1 MGTVTTL
8 LLKYEPTKGKVGM
21 INTLKE
27 IYDDVPFLSIKY
39 DSYFPVYEALL
50 KKYVGRD
57 VTIVEVGIFNGG
69 SLFMWR
75 KFFGLKARIIGID
88 LNPDAREWEKHGF
101 DIYIGDQSSDTFW
114 TDLFQKI
121 GKIDVLID
129 DGGHTNR
136 QQIVTSH
143 YAIQNI
149 KDDGLLIVEDVHT
162 SYFREFGNPSLYS
175 FINFAHRIVDGVN
188 SRSCSL
194 RRTYAPYSSR
204 VYSVTFFESIVAFHI
219 DSRLC
224 EQSIPTSNNGGS
236 RAVTDF
242 RYQGP
247 ITSAL
252 FTFKNKF
259 TSYGGLTARVVNR
272 GIDIL
277 LSLHSK
283 AEAIR
288 YRKYFKDMS

>member
-1 MGTVTTL
+1 MTSSL
-8 LLKYEPTKGKVGM
+8 R
-21 INTLKE
+21 E
-27 IYDDVPFLSIKY
+27 IYDRVPYLSIKY
-39 DSYFPVYEALL
+39 DSYFPAYEALL
-50 KKYVGRD
+50 QKYVDREL
-57 VTIVEVGIFNGG
+57 TIVEVGIFNGG

-75 KFFGLKARIIGID
+75 EFFGPKARIIGID

-101 DIYIGDQSSDTFW
+101 EIYIGDQSSGQFW
-114 TDLFQKI
+114 LELFQKI
-121 GKIDVLID
+121 GKVDILID

-149 KDDGLLIVEDVHT
+149 NDGGLLIVEDVHT
-162 SYFREFGNPSLYS
+162 NYFREFGNPSRYS
-175 FINFAHRIVDGVN
+175 FVNFAHRIVDGVN
-188 SRSCSL
+188 SRSYAL
-194 RRTYAPYSSR
+194 RRAYTQYSSR
-204 VYSVTFFESIVAFHI
+204 VYSVSFFESIVAFQV

-224 EQSIPTSNNGGS
+224 RQSVPTSNNGVS
-236 RAVTDF
+236 RGVTDF

-259 TSYGGLTARVVNR
+259 ASNSSFLARVVKR
-272 GIDIL
+272 GADTL
-277 LSLHSK
+277 LSLLSR

-288 YRKYFKDMS
+288 CWKYFKDVN

>member
-1 MGTVTTL
+1 MTTSL
-8 LLKYEPTKGKVGM
+8 R
-21 INTLKE
+21 E
-27 IYDDVPFLSIKY
+27 IYDSVPYLSIKY
-39 DSYFPVYEALL
+39 DNYFPAYEALL
-50 KKYVGRD
+50 QKYVGRD
-57 VTIVEVGIFNGG
+57 VTIVEVGILNGG

-75 KFFGLKARIIGID
+75 KFFGPKARVIGID

-101 DIYIGDQSSDTFW
+101 EIYIGDQSSDTFW
-114 TDLFQKI
+114 TELFQKI
-121 GKIDVLID
+121 GKVDVVID

-136 QQIVTSH
+136 QQIITSH

-149 KDDGLLIVEDVHT
+149 NNGGLLIVEDVHT
-162 SYFREFGNPSLYS
+162 NYFREFGNPSRYS
-175 FINFAHRIVDGVN
+175 FVNFAHRIVDGVN
-188 SRSCSL
+188 SRAYSL
-194 RRTYAPYSSR
+194 RRTYAQYSSR
-204 VYSVTFFESIVAFHI
+204 VYSVSFFESMVVFQI

-224 EQSIPTSNNGGS
+224 KQSVPTSNNGAS
-236 RAVTDF
+236 RDVTDF

-259 TSYGGLTARVVNR
+259 ASNSSLAARVVKR
-272 GIDIL
+272 GVDMA
-277 LSLHSK
+277 LSLLSK

>member
-1 MGTVTTL
+1 MTASL
-8 LLKYEPTKGKVGM
+8 R
-21 INTLKE
+21 E
-27 IYDDVPFLSIKY
+27 IYDSVPYLSIKY
-39 DSYFPVYEALL
+39 DSYFPAYEALL
-50 KKYVGRD
+50 QKYVDRD
-57 VTIVEVGIFNGG
+57 VAIVEVGIFNGG

-75 KFFGLKARIIGID
+75 KFFGPKARIIGID

-101 DIYIGDQSSDTFW
+101 EIYIGDQSSDTFW
-114 TDLFQKI
+114 TQLFKKI
-121 GKIDVLID
+121 GKVDVVID

-143 YAIQNI
+143 HAIQNI
-149 KDDGLLIVEDVHT
+149 NDGGLLIVEDVHT
-162 SYFREFGNPSLYS
+162 NYFREFGNPSRYS
-175 FINFAHRIVDGVN
+175 FVNFAHRIVDGVN
-188 SRSCSL
+188 SRAYSL
-194 RRTYAPYSSR
+194 RRTHAQYSSR
-204 VYSVTFFESIVAFHI
+204 VYSVSFFESMVTFQI

-224 EQSIPTSNNGGS
+224 KQSVPTSNNGAS
-236 RAVTDF
+236 RGVKDF

-259 TSYGGLTARVVNR
+259 ASNGSLAARVVKR
-272 GIDIL
+272 GVDMV
-277 LSLHSK
+277 LSLLSK

>member
-1 MGTVTTL
+1 MTNNL
-8 LLKYEPTKGKVGM
+8 R
-21 INTLKE
+21 E
-27 IYDDVPFLSIKY
+27 IYDSVPYLSIKY
-39 DSYFPVYEALL
+39 DSYFPAYEALL
-50 KKYVGRD
+50 QRYVDREI
-57 VTIVEVGIFNGG
+57 TIVEVGILNGG
-69 SLFMWR
+69 SLFMW
-75 KFFGLKARIIGID
+75 KKYFGTKARIIGID
-88 LNPDAREWEKHGF
+88 LNPDALEWEEHGF
-101 DIYIGDQSSDTFW
+101 EIYIGDQSSEAFW
-114 TDLFQKI
+114 ADLFQKI
-121 GKIDVLID
+121 GKVDVLID

-149 KDDGLLIVEDVHT
+149 NDGGLLIVEDVHT
-162 SYFREFGNPSLYS
+162 SYFREFGNPSRYS
-175 FINFAHRIVDGVN
+175 FVNFAHRIVDGVN

-194 RRTYAPYSSR
+194 RRTCVEYSSR
-204 VYSVTFFESIVAFHI
+204 VYSVTFFESMVAFQI

-224 EQSIPTSNNGGS
+224 KQSVPTSNNGAS

-242 RYQGP
+242 RYQGQ

-259 TSYGGLTARVVNR
+259 TSNGGLSARVVNR
-272 GIDIL
+272 VVDIL

>member
-1 MGTVTTL
+1 
-8 LLKYEPTKGKVGM
+8 M

-27 IYDDVPFLSIKY
+27 IYDDVPYLSIKY
-39 DSYFPVYEALL
+39 DSYFSVYEALL

-75 KFFGLKARIIGID
+75 KYFGAKARIIGID
-88 LNPDAREWEKHGF
+88 LNPDALEWKKHGF
-101 DIYIGDQSSDTFW
+101 EIFIGDQSSEAFW
-114 TDLFQKI
+114 ADLFQKI
-121 GKIDVLID
+121 GKVDVLID

-136 QQIVTSH
+136 QQIITSH

-149 KDDGLLIVEDVHT
+149 HDGGLLIVEDVHT
-162 SYFREFGNPSLYS
+162 NYFREFGNPSRYS
-175 FINFAHRIVDGVN
+175 FVNFAYRIVDGVN
-188 SRSCSL
+188 SRAYAL
-194 RRTYAPYSSR
+194 RRTYARYSSR
-204 VYSVTFFESIVAFHI
+204 VYSVSFFESMVAFQI

-224 EQSIPTSNNGGS
+224 KQSVPTSNNGANRG
-236 RAVTDF
+236 VTDF

-247 ITSAL
+247 MTSAL

-259 TSYGGLTARVVNR
+259 ASNSSLAARVVKR
-272 GIDIL
+272 GVDMA
-277 LSLHSK
+277 LSLLSK
-283 AEAIR
+283 AEAIG

>member
-1 MGTVTTL
+1 MNSSL
-8 LLKYEPTKGKVGM
+8 
-21 INTLKE
+21 IE
-27 IYDDVPFLSIKY
+27 IYNVVQYLSIKY

-50 KKYVGRD
+50 QKYIDRE
-57 VTIVEVGIFNGG
+57 VTIVEVGVFNGG

-75 KFFGLKARIIGID
+75 QFFGPKARIIGID

-101 DIYIGDQSSDTFW
+101 EIYIGDQSSEKFW

-121 GKIDVLID
+121 GKVDVLID

-149 KDDGLLIVEDVHT
+149 NDGGLLIVEDVHT
-162 SYFREFGNPSLYS
+162 NYFREFGNPSRYS
-175 FINFAHRIVDGVN
+175 FVNFAHRIVDGVN
-188 SRSCSL
+188 SRAYSL
-194 RRTYAPYSSR
+194 RRTYDQYSSR
-204 VYSVTFFESIVAFHI
+204 VYSVSFFESMVAFQI

-224 EQSIPTSNNGGS
+224 KQSVPTSNNGAS
-236 RAVTDF
+236 RGVTDF

-247 ITSAL
+247 VTSAL

-259 TSYGGLTARVVNR
+259 ASSGSIAARLVKR
-272 GIDIL
+272 GVDML
-277 LSLHSK
+277 LSLLSK
-283 AEAIR
+283 AEAVR
-288 YRKYFKDMS
+288 YRKYFKDVS

>member
-1 MGTVTTL
+1 MTTNL
-8 LLKYEPTKGKVGM
+8 R
-21 INTLKE
+21 E
-27 IYDDVPFLSIKY
+27 IYDSVPYLSIKY
-39 DSYFPVYEALL
+39 DSYFPAYEALL
-50 KKYVGRD
+50 QKYVDRY

-75 KFFGLKARIIGID
+75 KFFGPKARIIGID

-101 DIYIGDQSSDTFW
+101 EIYIGDQSSDTFW
-114 TDLFQKI
+114 AELFQKI
-121 GKIDVLID
+121 GKVDVVID

-149 KDDGLLIVEDVHT
+149 NDGGLLIVEDVHT
-162 SYFREFGNPSLYS
+162 NYFREFGNPSRYS
-175 FINFAHRIVDGVN
+175 FVNFAHRIVDGVN
-188 SRSCSL
+188 SRAYSL
-194 RRTYAPYSSR
+194 RRTYGQYSSR
-204 VYSVTFFESIVAFHI
+204 VYSVSFFESMVAFQI

-224 EQSIPTSNNGGS
+224 KQSVPTSNNGAS
-236 RAVTDF
+236 RGVTDF

-259 TSYGGLTARVVNR
+259 ASNGSLAARVVKR
-272 GIDIL
+272 GVDML
-277 LSLHSK
+277 LSLLSK
-283 AEAIR
+283 ADAIR